1 MQERKTLIRLEN
13 ISKSFDSLGVVKKL
27 DLDIYDGE
35 FVTLLGP
42 SGCGKTTLLRII
54 GGFEK
59 QDSGFV
65 YIDGR
70 DISSLPPNK
79 RGVNTT
85 FQSYALFPHLSVYD
99 NVAFGLKMNKTPK
112 HEIQQRVMNALET
125 VKLTEF
131 ASRMPSN
138 LSGGQMQRV
147 AIARAVVL
155 EPKVLLLDE
164 PLSAL
169 DYKLRK
175 QMQTE
180 LKVIQRKLG
189 ITFIFVTHD
198 QEEALSMSDRVVVM
212 NEGVIQQVGTPK
224 EVYEEPANLF
234 TAKFVGEIN
243 VLHAVIKE
251 RVNGKYLAIVEGQE
265 CSIVSKKDF
274 DAGQHVK
281 ILLRPEDLRVESLK
295 DAATEYFLTGNVEST
310 TYKGATLD
318 SVILLDSGAR
328 MLASEFFDEDDP
340 EFEYKFGEKVAVTWV
355 TGWEVI
361 LPDES

>member
-1 MQERKTLIRLEN
+1 MQNRKTLIKLEN
-13 ISKSFDSLGVVKKL
+13 ISKSYDGHGVVHQL
-27 DLDIYDGE
+27 CLDIFDGE

-54 GGFEK
+54 GGFEN
-59 QDSGFV
+59 QDSGKV
-65 YIDGR
+65 YIDGK
-70 DISSLPPNK
+70 DISGLQPHK
-79 RGVNTT
+79 REVNTT
-85 FQSYALFPHLSVYD
+85 FQSYALFPHLNVFD
-99 NVAFGLKMNKTPK
+99 NVAFGLKMNKFPK
-112 HEIQQRVMNALET
+112 NEIHDRVMNALET
-125 VKLTEF
+125 VKLADF
-131 ASRMPSN
+131 AKRMPGS

-155 EPKVLLLDE
+155 RPKVLLLDE

-175 QMQTE
+175 EMQME
-180 LKVIQRKLG
+180 LKQIQRKLG

-212 NEGVIQQVGTPK
+212 NEGYIQQVGSPK
-224 EVYEEPANLF
+224 EVYENPKNLF
-234 TAKFVGEIN
+234 VAKFVGEIN
-243 VLHAVIKE
+243 VLHAVIQE
-251 RVNGKYLAIVEGQE
+251 RIDGKYLAIVEGQQ
-265 CSIVSKKDF
+265 CSIVSDKDF
-274 DAGQHVK
+274 ENGAHVK
-281 ILLRPEDLRVESLK
+281 LLLRPEDLRVESLK
-295 DAATEYFLTGNVEST
+295 DADTEYFLTGNVEQT

-361 LPDES
+361 LPDE

>member
-1 MQERKTLIRLEN
+1 MQERKTLIKLQN
-13 ISKSFDSLGVVKKL
+13 ISKSFDGQDVVNDL
-27 DLDIYDGE
+27 NLDIFDGE

-54 GGFEK
+54 GGFEY
-59 QDSGFV
+59 QDSGKVF
-65 YIDGR
+65 IDGR
-70 DISSLPPNK
+70 EVSDLQPNK
-79 RGVNTT
+79 REVNTT
-85 FQSYALFPHLSVYD
+85 FQSYALFPHLNVFD
-99 NVAFGLKMNKTPK
+99 NVAFGLKMNKVPK
-112 HEIQQRVMNALET
+112 KEIKDRVMAALET
-125 VKLTEF
+125 VKLSGF
-131 ASRMPSN
+131 ASRMPGS

-155 EPKVLLLDE
+155 RPKVLLLDE

-175 QMQTE
+175 EMQLE
-180 LKVIQRKLG
+180 LKQIQRKLG

-212 NEGVIQQVGTPK
+212 NQGLIQQVGTPK
-224 EVYEEPANLF
+224 EVYENPANLF
-234 TAKFVGEIN
+234 VAKFVGEIN

-251 RVNGKYLAIVEGQE
+251 RINGKYMAEVEGQK
-265 CSIVSKKDF
+265 CSVVTNRDFVS
-274 DAGQHVK
+274 GTHVK
-281 ILLRPEDLRVESLK
+281 LLLRPEDLRVESLK
-295 DAATEYFLTGNVEST
+295 DADTEYFLTGNVEQT

-355 TGWEVI
+355 PGWEVI
-361 LPDES
+361 LPDE